1 MNMPGTK
8 LLTVILAGTC
18 AMLLLLVLAL
28 QFGLGRGF
36 SWLPLDAAA
45 ASAAGS
51 DKVDRDPFRLPPETD
66 FVATTQRPL
75 FNEDR
80 KPTPEGNDEEAPP
93 PPPKVA
99 LTIELTGIVLTPQ
112 LHLAMIK
119 DKAKNDTIALK
130 EGMPMP
136 GDEGGWTLTEIK
148 PRSVIFKE
156 ASGDEVEVEL
166 TTAVAS
172 PNANAHPHGRPGMP
186 GGVRGRAGLHPELAN
201 RQAEQLQ
208 RRIEERR
215 KQMREQAERMRQQQ
229 QAARKH

>member
-1 MNMPGTK
+1 MNLQGTK
-8 LLTVILAGTC
+8 LLTVVLAGIC
-18 AMLLLLVLAL
+18 GVLLLVTLAL
-28 QFGLGRGF
+28 QFGFGRGF
-36 SWLPLDAAA
+36 GWLPLDSVAA
-45 ASAAGS
+45 ASAGS
-51 DKVDRDPFRLPPETD
+51 DKVDRDPFKLPPETQ
-66 FVATTQRPL
+66 FVATTLRPL

-80 KPTPEGNDEEAPP
+80 KPTPDEPDEPDTP

-99 LTIELTGIVLTPQ
+99 LTIELTGVIITPQ

-119 DKAKNDTIALK
+119 DKTKNDTIALK

-136 GDEGGWTLTEIK
+136 GDEGGWTLTEIR

-156 ASGDEVEVEL
+156 ASGEEVEVEL

-172 PNANAHPHGRPGMP
+172 PKANPHVRPGIP
-186 GGVRGRAGLHPELAN
+186 GGAERRAGPQPERAN
-201 RQAEQLQ
+201 QQAEQLQ

-229 QAARKH
+229 HPEKQQ

>member
-1 MNMPGTK
+1 MNLQGTK
-8 LLTVILAGTC
+8 LVTVVLAGIC
-18 AMLLLLVLAL
+18 GVLLLLVLAL
-28 QFGLGRGF
+28 EFGLGRGF
-36 SWLPLDAAA
+36 SWLALDN
-45 ASAAGS
+45 SSDSVAGS
-51 DKVDRDPFRLPPETD
+51 DKVDRDPFKLPSETQ

-80 KPTPEGNDEEAPP
+80 KPTPDEPDEPDTPAL
-93 PPPKVA
+93 PKVA
-99 LTIELTGIVLTPQ
+99 LTIELTGVILTPK

-119 DKAKNDTIALK
+119 DKVKNDTIALK

-156 ASGDEVEVEL
+156 ASGEEVEVEL

-172 PNANAHPHGRPGMP
+172 PKANSHVRP
-186 GGVRGRAGLHPELAN
+186 GVRGGAEGRAGPHPERAN
-201 RQAEQLQ
+201 QQAEQLQ

-215 KQMREQAERMRQQQ
+215 KQMREQAERMRQLQHPEKDQ
-229 QAARKH
+229 